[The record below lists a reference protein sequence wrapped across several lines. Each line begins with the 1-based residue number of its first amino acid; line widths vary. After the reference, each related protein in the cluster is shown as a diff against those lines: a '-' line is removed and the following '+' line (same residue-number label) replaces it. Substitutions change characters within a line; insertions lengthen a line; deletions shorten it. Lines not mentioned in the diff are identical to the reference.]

1 MLFQLA
7 SSSTFLE
14 AKVWKFPSTETPR
27 LDFTHS
33 RVFLFLYF
41 EFLFLSALLL
51 LYYCFL
57 LRDNYLKQGHSGLC
71 NSRARFALQIKL
83 KGGILWSNA

>member
-1 MLFQLA
+1 M
-7 SSSTFLE
+7 E
-14 AKVWKFPSTETPR
+14 AKVWKFPSTATPR

-57 LRDNYLKQGHSGLC
+57 LRHSHPRPPPAGDSYLKQGHWGFC